1 MMPAAAG
8 VSHIRT
14 GGLMY
19 GRSFNF
25 IFLAALTIASVT
37 PRQSVAQDVIRIGA
51 PLPLTGPLS
60 LEGIK
65 QKQGY
70 DLWAEVANSK
80 GGVKAG
86 GKSYKVEIVYV
97 DYASNT
103 PRAVQTAERLITED
117 KVNFLFSPF
126 GSGATKAASGVSE
139 KYGIP
144 TVAATASSEQVYD
157 QGYKYLFG
165 TFTPNDTL
173 TEPLS
178 TIVTR
183 HDPNIKRVAILARND
198 LFPLAIGNEMEKS
211 AKKRNLNVVMFEK
224 YAIGTMDHASA
235 ITQMR
240 AAKPDWIF
248 ATGYIN
254 DLILI
259 RKQMS
264 DLGITAPIVTMIAG
278 PAYKEFI
285 DATGPLAESVSS
297 AAWWHPAVR
306 YDGKG
311 VFGSTENFN
320 KIWEQKYKDAPD
332 YAQASAA
339 AAGEIFQLAIEKA
352 DSIDPKRVRDAL
364 AALDITTFY
373 GRIKFGATGQIT
385 SLDPPVFQIQGGK
398 PVVLFPDYVKQ
409 GELKIGVK

>member
-1 MMPAAAG
+1 
-8 VSHIRT
+8 
-14 GGLMY
+14 MY
-19 GRSFNF
+19 GRWFNF
-25 IFLAALTIASVT
+25 GFLAALIVGGLAPELSA
-37 PRQSVAQDVIRIGA
+37 AQDLIRIGA

-60 LEGIK
+60 PEGIK

-70 DLWAEVANSK
+70 DLWAELANSK
-80 GGVKAG
+80 GGIKAS

-139 KYGIP
+139 KYEIP

-173 TEPLS
+173 TEPLTS
-178 TIVTR
+178 ITTKR
-183 HDPNIKRVAILARND
+183 DSNIKRVAILARND

-211 AKKRNLNVVMFEK
+211 AKKRNLDVVMFEK

-259 RKQMS
+259 RKQMN
-264 DLGITAPIVTMIAG
+264 DLGVTAPVVTMIAG

-285 DATGPLAESVSS
+285 EASGPLAENVSS
-297 AAWWHPAVR
+297 AAWWHPGVR
-306 YDGKG
+306 YGGKG

-320 KIWEQKYKDAPD
+320 KLWEQKYKDLPD

-339 AAGEIFQLAIEKA
+339 AAGEIFQLAIENA
-352 DSIDPKRVRDAL
+352 DSIDPKKVRDAL
-364 AALDITTFY
+364 AGLDTTTFY
-373 GRIKFGATGQIT
+373 GRIKFGTTGQIT

-398 PVVLFPDYVKQ
+398 PVVIFPDYIKQ

>member
-1 MMPAAAG
+1 
-8 VSHIRT
+8 
-14 GGLMY
+14 MY

-25 IFLAALTIASVT
+25 IFLAALTIACVA
-37 PRQSVAQDVIRIGA
+37 PQQSMAQEVIRIGA

-60 LEGIK
+60 PEGIK

-178 TIVTR
+178 TLVTKR
-183 HDPNIKRVAILARND
+183 DPNIKRVAILARND

-211 AKKRNLNVVMFEK
+211 AKKRNLEVVMFEK

-264 DLGITAPIVTMIAG
+264 DLGVTAPIVTMIAG

-285 DATGPLAESVSS
+285 DATGPLAENISS

-320 KIWEQKYKDAPD
+320 KVWEQKYKDAPD

-352 DSIDPKRVRDAL
+352 NSIDPKQVRDAL
-364 AALDITTFY
+364 AALDGTTFY

-409 GELKIGVK
+409 GELKTGVK

>member
-1 MMPAAAG
+1 
-8 VSHIRT
+8 
-14 GGLMY
+14 MY

-25 IFLAALTIASVT
+25 IFLVVLTIASVA
-37 PRQSVAQDVIRIGA
+37 PHQSVAQEVIRIGA

-60 LEGIK
+60 PEGIK

-178 TIVTR
+178 TIVTKR
-183 HDPNIKRVAILARND
+183 DPSTKRVAILARND

-211 AKKRNLNVVMFEK
+211 AKKRNLEVVMFEK

-264 DLGITAPIVTMIAG
+264 DLGVTAPIVTMIAG

-285 DATGPLAESVSS
+285 DATGPLAENVSS

-306 YDGKG
+306 YDGRG

-320 KIWEQKYKDAPD
+320 KVWEQKYKDAPD

-352 DSIDPKRVRDAL
+352 NSIDPKQVRNAL
-364 AALDITTFY
+364 ASLDTTTFY

-398 PVVLFPDYVKQ
+398 PIVLFPEYVKQ
-409 GELKIGVK
+409 GELKTGVK

>member
-1 MMPAAAG
+1 
-8 VSHIRT
+8 
-14 GGLMY
+14 MY

-25 IFLAALTIASVT
+25 IFLAALTIAGVA
-37 PRQSVAQDVIRIGA
+37 PQQSVAQDVIRIGA

-60 LEGIK
+60 PEGIK

-178 TIVTR
+178 TIVTKR
-183 HDPNIKRVAILARND
+183 DPNIKRIAILARND

-211 AKKRNLNVVMFEK
+211 AKKRNLEIVMFEK

-264 DLGITAPIVTMIAG
+264 DLGVTAPIVTMIAG

-285 DATGPLAESVSS
+285 DATGPLAENVSS

-320 KIWEQKYKDAPD
+320 KVWEQKYKDAPD

-352 DSIDPKRVRDAL
+352 NSIDPKQVRDAL
-364 AALDITTFY
+364 AALDSTTFY
-373 GRIKFGATGQIT
+373 GRIKFSATGQIT

-409 GELKIGVK
+409 GELKTGVK

>member
-1 MMPAAAG
+1 
-8 VSHIRT
+8 
-14 GGLMY
+14 MY

-25 IFLAALTIASVT
+25 IFLAALIIASVT
-37 PRQSVAQDVIRIGA
+37 PHRSAAQDVLRIGA

-60 LEGIK
+60 PEGVK

-70 DLWAEVANSK
+70 DLWAELANSK
-80 GGVKAG
+80 GGIKAS

-178 TIVTR
+178 TIVTKR
-183 HDPNIKRVAILARND
+183 DPNIKRVAILARND

-264 DLGITAPIVTMIAG
+264 DLGVTAPIVTMIAG

-285 DATGPLAESVSS
+285 DATGPLAENVSS

-320 KIWEQKYKDAPD
+320 KVWEQKYKDAPD

-352 DSIDPKRVRDAL
+352 NSIDPKKVRDAL
-364 AALDITTFY
+364 ASLDTTTFY
-373 GRIKFGATGQIT
+373 GRVKFGATGQIT

-398 PVVLFPDYVKQ
+398 PIVLFPDYVKQ
-409 GELKIGVK
+409 GELKTGVK

>member
-1 MMPAAAG
+1 
-8 VSHIRT
+8 
-14 GGLMY
+14 MY

-25 IFLAALTIASVT
+25 IFLAALTIAGVA
-37 PRQSVAQDVIRIGA
+37 PQQSVAQEVIRIGA

-60 LEGIK
+60 PEGIK

-178 TIVTR
+178 TIVTKR
-183 HDPNIKRVAILARND
+183 DPNIKRIAILARND

-211 AKKRNLNVVMFEK
+211 AKKRNLEVVMFEK

-264 DLGITAPIVTMIAG
+264 DLGVTAPIVTMIAG

-285 DATGPLAESVSS
+285 DATGPLAENVSS

-320 KIWEQKYKDAPD
+320 KMWEQKYKDAPD

-352 DSIDPKRVRDAL
+352 NSIDPKQVRDAL
-364 AALDITTFY
+364 AALDGTTFY

-409 GELKIGVK
+409 GELKTGVK

>member
-1 MMPAAAG
+1 
-8 VSHIRT
+8 
-14 GGLMY
+14 MY

-25 IFLAALTIASVT
+25 IFLAGLTIAGVA
-37 PRQSVAQDVIRIGA
+37 PQQSVAQEVIRIGA

-60 LEGIK
+60 PEGIK

-178 TIVTR
+178 TIVTKR
-183 HDPNIKRVAILARND
+183 DPNIKRVAILARND

-211 AKKRNLNVVMFEK
+211 AKKRNLEVVMFEK

-264 DLGITAPIVTMIAG
+264 DLGVTAPIVTMIAG
-278 PAYKEFI
+278 PAYKEFV
-285 DATGPLAESVSS
+285 DATGPLAENVSS

-320 KIWEQKYKDAPD
+320 KVWEQKYKDAPD

-352 DSIDPKRVRDAL
+352 NSIDPKQVRDAL
-364 AALDITTFY
+364 AALDSTTFY

-409 GELKIGVK
+409 GELKTGVK

>member
-1 MMPAAAG
+1 
-8 VSHIRT
+8 
-14 GGLMY
+14 MY

-25 IFLAALTIASVT
+25 IFLAALTIAGVA
-37 PRQSVAQDVIRIGA
+37 PQQSVAQEVIRIGA

-60 LEGIK
+60 PEGIK

-86 GKSYKVEIVYV
+86 GKSYKIEIVYV

-178 TIVTR
+178 TIVTKR
-183 HDPNIKRVAILARND
+183 DPNIKRVAILARND

-211 AKKRNLNVVMFEK
+211 AKKRNLEVVMFEK

-264 DLGITAPIVTMIAG
+264 DLGVTAPIVTMIAG

-285 DATGPLAESVSS
+285 DATGPLAENISS

-320 KIWEQKYKDAPD
+320 KVWEQKYKDAPD

-352 DSIDPKRVRDAL
+352 NSIDPKQVRDAL
-364 AALDITTFY
+364 AALDGTTFY

-385 SLDPPVFQIQGGK
+385 SLDPPVFQIHGGK

-409 GELKIGVK
+409 GELKTGVK

>member
-1 MMPAAAG
+1 
-8 VSHIRT
+8 
-14 GGLMY
+14 MY

-25 IFLAALTIASVT
+25 IFLAALTIAGVA
-37 PRQSVAQDVIRIGA
+37 PQQSVAQEVIRIGA

-60 LEGIK
+60 PEGTK

-178 TIVTR
+178 AIVTKR
-183 HDPNIKRVAILARND
+183 DPNIKRVAILARND

-211 AKKRNLNVVMFEK
+211 AKKRNLEVVMFEK

-264 DLGITAPIVTMIAG
+264 DLGVTAPILTMIAG

-285 DATGPLAESVSS
+285 DATGPLAENVSS

-320 KIWEQKYKDAPD
+320 KVWEQKYKDAPD

-352 DSIDPKRVRDAL
+352 NSIDPKQVRDAL
-364 AALDITTFY
+364 AALDGTTFY

-409 GELKIGVK
+409 GELKTGVK

>member
-1 MMPAAAG
+1 
-8 VSHIRT
+8 
-14 GGLMY
+14 MY

-25 IFLAALTIASVT
+25 IFLAALTIAGVA
-37 PRQSVAQDVIRIGA
+37 PQQSVAQEIIRIGA

-60 LEGIK
+60 PEGIK

-178 TIVTR
+178 TIVTKR
-183 HDPNIKRVAILARND
+183 DPNIKRIAILARND

-211 AKKRNLNVVMFEK
+211 AKKRNLEVVMFEK

-264 DLGITAPIVTMIAG
+264 DLGVTAPIVTMIAD

-285 DATGPLAESVSS
+285 DATGPLAENVSS

-320 KIWEQKYKDAPD
+320 KVWEQKYKDAPD

-352 DSIDPKRVRDAL
+352 NSIDPKQVRDAL
-364 AALDITTFY
+364 AALDGTTFY

-409 GELKIGVK
+409 GELKTGVK

>member
-1 MMPAAAG
+1 M
-8 VSHIRT
+8 RR
-14 GGLMY
+14 
-19 GRSFNF
+19 RSFSLGL
-25 IFLAALTIASVT
+25 IAAVVVASSAFE
-37 PRQSVAQDVIRIGA
+37 PSAAQDVVRIGA

-60 LEGIK
+60 PEGIK

-70 DLWAEVANSK
+70 DLWAEAANAK
-80 GGVKAG
+80 GGVRAG
-86 GKSYKVEIVYV
+86 GKNYKVEIVYV

-178 TIVTR
+178 TIVSKR
-183 HDPNIKRVAILARND
+183 DPNIKRVAILARND

-211 AKKRNLNVVMFEK
+211 AKKRNLDVVMFEK

-240 AAKPDWIF
+240 AAKADWIF

-259 RKQMS
+259 RKQMG
-264 DLGITAPIVTMIAG
+264 DLGGSAPVVTMIAG

-285 DATGPLAESVSS
+285 DATGPLAENISS

-320 KIWEQKYKDAPD
+320 KLWEQKYKDVPD

-352 DSIDPKRVRDAL
+352 DSIDPKKVRDAL
-364 AALDITTFY
+364 ASLDTTTFY

-398 PVVLFPDYVKQ
+398 PVVLFPDYIKQ
-409 GELKIGVK
+409 GDLKLGVK

>member
-1 MMPAAAG
+1 
-8 VSHIRT
+8 
-14 GGLMY
+14 MY

-25 IFLAALTIASVT
+25 IFLAALTIAGVA
-37 PRQSVAQDVIRIGA
+37 PQQSAAQEVIRIGA

-60 LEGIK
+60 PEGIK

-178 TIVTR
+178 TIVTKR
-183 HDPNIKRVAILARND
+183 DPNIKRIAILARND

-211 AKKRNLNVVMFEK
+211 AKKRNLEVVMFEK

-264 DLGITAPIVTMIAG
+264 DLGVTAPTVTMIAG

-285 DATGPLAESVSS
+285 DATGPLAENVSS

-320 KIWEQKYKDAPD
+320 KVWEQKYKDAPD

-352 DSIDPKRVRDAL
+352 NSIDPKQVRDAL
-364 AALDITTFY
+364 AALDGTTFY

-398 PVVLFPDYVKQ
+398 PIVLFPDYVKQ
-409 GELKIGVK
+409 GELKTGVK

>member
-1 MMPAAAG
+1 
-8 VSHIRT
+8 
-14 GGLMY
+14 MY

-25 IFLAALTIASVT
+25 IFLAALTIAGVA
-37 PRQSVAQDVIRIGA
+37 PQQSVAQEVIRIGA

-60 LEGIK
+60 PEGIK

-178 TIVTR
+178 TIVTKR
-183 HDPNIKRVAILARND
+183 DPNIKRIAILARND

-211 AKKRNLNVVMFEK
+211 AKKRNLEVVMFEK

-264 DLGITAPIVTMIAG
+264 DLGVTAPIVTMIAG

-285 DATGPLAESVSS
+285 DATGPLAENVSS

-320 KIWEQKYKDAPD
+320 KVWEQKYKDAPD

-352 DSIDPKRVRDAL
+352 NSIDPKQVRDAL
-364 AALDITTFY
+364 AALDGTTFY

-398 PVVLFPDYVKQ
+398 PIVLFPDYVKQ
-409 GELKIGVK
+409 GDLKTGVK

>member
-1 MMPAAAG
+1 MAILGLVMLAPRVA
-8 VSHIRT
+8 VSQDAIR
-14 GGLMY
+14 
-19 GRSFNF
+19 
-25 IFLAALTIASVT
+25 V
-37 PRQSVAQDVIRIGA
+37 GA

-60 LEGIK
+60 PEGVK

-70 DLWAEVANSK
+70 DLWAEAANAK

-86 GKSYKVEIVYV
+86 GKSYKVEIAFV

-103 PRAVQTAERLITED
+103 PRAVQTAERLIGED

-144 TVAATASSEQVYD
+144 TIAATASSEQVYD

-173 TEPLS
+173 TEPLAN
-178 TIVTR
+178 IVT
-183 HDPNIKRVAILARND
+183 HHAQKLKRVVILARND
-198 LFPLAIGNEMEKS
+198 LFPLAIGGEMEKS
-211 AKKRNLNVVMFEK
+211 AKKRNMDVAMFEK

-264 DLGITAPIVTMIAG
+264 DLGVTAPVVTMIAG

-285 DATGPLAESVSS
+285 DATGPLAENVSS

-320 KIWEQKYKDAPD
+320 RLWQDKYKEIPD

-339 AAGEIFQLAIEKA
+339 AAGEILQLAIEQA
-352 DSIDPKRVRDAL
+352 NSIDPKRVRDGL
-364 AALDITTFY
+364 AAMDTTTFY
-373 GRIKFGATGQIT
+373 GRIKFGQNGQIT

-398 PVVLFPDYVKQ
+398 PVVIFPDYIRQ
-409 GELKIGVK
+409 GELKLGVK

>member
-1 MMPAAAG
+1 
-8 VSHIRT
+8 
-14 GGLMY
+14 MY

-25 IFLAALTIASVT
+25 VFLAALTIAGVA
-37 PRQSVAQDVIRIGA
+37 PQQSVAQEVIRIGA

-60 LEGIK
+60 PEGIK

-86 GKSYKVEIVYV
+86 GKSYKIEIVYV

-178 TIVTR
+178 TIVTKR
-183 HDPNIKRVAILARND
+183 DPNIKRVAILARND

-211 AKKRNLNVVMFEK
+211 AKKRNLEVVMFEK

-264 DLGITAPIVTMIAG
+264 DLGVTAPIVTMIAG

-285 DATGPLAESVSS
+285 DATGPLAENISS

-320 KIWEQKYKDAPD
+320 KVWEQKYKDAPD

-352 DSIDPKRVRDAL
+352 NSIDPKQVRDAL
-364 AALDITTFY
+364 AALDGTTFY

-385 SLDPPVFQIQGGK
+385 SLDPPVFQIHGGK

-409 GELKIGVK
+409 GELKTGVK